1 MLTYTIHLL
10 LNLRS
15 PRDYVVRSSFRPS
28 VVCSRLW
35 YVLDRQLLNGW
46 SHRHQNRRLCSR
58 PHSHESVIVSNFWDS
73 YFSSYGEFG
82 EFSLRFTAAVSAVAQ
97 RSLSGRSAVAQR
109 SLCLQRKRLILH
121 YTKIGDAGCI
131 RLHVCSTPST
141 SPSWTLDQPGTV
153 SGQGAAYASGPTL
166 RDRRDDEQRGS
177 PYDAKCNVAE
187 IGVVNMGEI
196 GAVRKRSR

>member
-1 MLTYTIHLL
+1 MIFRIFGIHI
-10 LNLRS
+10 
-15 PRDYVVRSSFRPS
+15 F
-28 VVCSRLW
+28 
-35 YVLDRQLLNGW
+35 Q
-46 SHRHQNRRLCSR
+46 
-58 PHSHESVIVSNFWDS
+58 VI
-73 YFSSYGEFG
+73 EFG
-82 EFSLRFTAAVSAVAQ
+82 EFSLRFTAAV
-97 RSLSGRSAVAQR
+97 SAVAQR

-166 RDRRDDEQRGS
+166 KDRRDDEQS
-177 PYDAKCNVAE
+177 NVAE

>member
-1 MLTYTIHLL
+1 M
-10 LNLRS
+10 
-15 PRDYVVRSSFRPS
+15 PFVRPS
-28 VVCSRLW
+28 SVRSRLW

-58 PHSHESVIVSNFWDS
+58 PHSNESVIFSNFWDS

-97 RSLSGRSAVAQR
+97 RSL
-109 SLCLQRKRLILH
+109 CLQRKRLILH
-121 YTKIGDAGCI
+121 YPKIGDAGCI

-153 SGQGAAYASGPTL
+153 SARGAAYASGPTL

>member
-1 MLTYTIHLL
+1 MI
-10 LNLRS
+10 
-15 PRDYVVRSSFRPS
+15 F
-28 VVCSRLW
+28 
-35 YVLDRQLLNGW
+35 
-46 SHRHQNRRLCSR
+46 
-58 PHSHESVIVSNFWDS
+58 SNFWDS

-97 RSLSGRSAVAQR
+97 RSLSGRCVYKESG
-109 SLCLQRKRLILH
+109 SFYI
-121 YTKIGDAGCI
+121 KIGDAGCI

-141 SPSWTLDQPGTV
+141 SWTLDQPGTV
-153 SGQGAAYASGPTL
+153 SGQGAAYASGPKL